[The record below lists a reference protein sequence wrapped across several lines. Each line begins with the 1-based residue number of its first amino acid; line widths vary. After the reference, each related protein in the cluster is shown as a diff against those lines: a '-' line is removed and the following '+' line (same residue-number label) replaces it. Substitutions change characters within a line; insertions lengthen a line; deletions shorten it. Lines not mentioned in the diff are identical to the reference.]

1 MLGGCLQIVL
11 FECAKQTGNGNCDR
25 EYSQQMSNW
34 GIFLQMVQ
42 TLPTEALYS

>member
-11 FECAKQTGNGNCDR
+11 FERAKQTGHVSCDR
-25 EYSQQMSNW
+25 EYSQQVSNW
-34 GIFLQMVQ
+34 GIFLQMVK

>member
-11 FECAKQTGNGNCDR
+11 FEHAQQTGHVNCDR
-25 EYSQQMSNW
+25 EYIQQVSNR

-42 TLPTEALYS
+42 TLPAEALHS